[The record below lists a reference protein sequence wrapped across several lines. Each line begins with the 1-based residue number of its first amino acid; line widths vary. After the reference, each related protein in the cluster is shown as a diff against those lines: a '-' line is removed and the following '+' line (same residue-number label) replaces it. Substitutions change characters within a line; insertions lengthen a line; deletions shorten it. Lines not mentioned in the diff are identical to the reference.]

1 MDTAST
7 PNSEV
12 IDLRIVARQLW
23 AHKARF
29 IKVWVVTF
37 VLACVYILPQ
47 PRGYVSTLSLA
58 PETGGTSAAGAL
70 AGIASSF
77 CFNLGD
83 NEMGDAFYPELYPD
97 LVSSNRFIVDLL
109 YIPVQTADGAV
120 DTTYLQYMLRHQ
132 QKNPY
137 LYPFLWTLQK
147 AKSLFEEPLPPV
159 SAARRLDPKRLNRR
173 EDQLVNKVR
182 QLISCDVDIKTNVIT
197 LVVKDQDPLV
207 CVTVADSVRERL
219 QEFITSYRTS
229 KARIDVD
236 YYTHLLDSAMSD
248 YRVAVARYDRF
259 CDTHQNA
266 VRQQYVSQRN
276 EMENDLQNRLS
287 TVGALQAQLQAAKAK
302 VQERTPA
309 FTVLQDASM
318 PVKATSP
325 KRMIFVAAMLFLA
338 TIGTIVHL
346 YRKELV
352 AQLLGS
358 PAPPAN

>member
-1 MDTAST
+1 
-7 PNSEV
+7 
-12 IDLRIVARQLW
+12 
-23 AHKARF
+23 
-29 IKVWVVTF
+29 
-37 VLACVYILPQ
+37 
-47 PRGYVSTLSLA
+47 
-58 PETGGTSAAGAL
+58 
-70 AGIASSF
+70 
-77 CFNLGD
+77 
-83 NEMGDAFYPELYPD
+83 MGDAFYPELYPD

-229 KARIDVD
+229 KARIDDAVCMTAERHARD
-236 YYTHLLDSAMSD
+236 PVVEYLNGLERDGTERLDTLFIAYLRAEDNRYTRAVT
-248 YRVAVARYDRF
+248 RKVFTAAVARAYQPGTKFDQVVI
-259 CDTHQNA
+259 T
-266 VRQQYVSQRN
+266 S
-276 EMENDLQNRLS
+276 
-287 TVGALQAQLQAAKAK
+287 GAQGA
-302 VQERTPA
+302 
-309 FTVLQDASM
+309 
-318 PVKATSP
+318 
-325 KRMIFVAAMLFLA
+325 
-338 TIGTIVHL
+338 
-346 YRKELV
+346 
-352 AQLLGS
+352 
-358 PAPPAN
+358 

>member
-1 MDTAST
+1 M
-7 PNSEV
+7 
-12 IDLRIVARQLW
+12 
-23 AHKARF
+23 
-29 IKVWVVTF
+29 
-37 VLACVYILPQ
+37 
-47 PRGYVSTLSLA
+47 
-58 PETGGTSAAGAL
+58 
-70 AGIASSF
+70 
-77 CFNLGD
+77 
-83 NEMGDAFYPELYPD
+83 
-97 LVSSNRFIVDLL
+97 
-109 YIPVQTADGAV
+109 
-120 DTTYLQYMLRHQ
+120 
-132 QKNPY
+132 
-137 LYPFLWTLQK
+137 
-147 AKSLFEEPLPPV
+147 
-159 SAARRLDPKRLNRR
+159 
-173 EDQLVNKVR
+173 
-182 QLISCDVDIKTNVIT
+182 
-197 LVVKDQDPLV
+197 
-207 CVTVADSVRERL
+207 
-219 QEFITSYRTS
+219 
-229 KARIDVD
+229 D

-259 CDTHQNA
+259 CNTHQNA

-358 PAPPAN
+358 PTPPAN